1 MECHKCKH
9 RAAIEAGEFRGVA
22 FEQTPCAQCDGSV
35 SERYA
40 LLFQELS
47 PTDETLSPEPSVPD
61 QAFPEEE
68 PAAPLLPV
76 SALVI
81 AVEAILSLPELDLQ
95 VLKLKRKGYTHTE
108 IGNAMGFGQRA
119 IACRFNRVLMRC
131 PVLAALFPERQQWAG
146 RKRAGSNA

>member
-1 MECHKCKH
+1 MECHKCEH

-81 AVEAILSLPELDLQ
+81 AVEAILSLPELDLK
-95 VLKLKRKGYTHTE
+95 VIKLKRQGFSHSK
-108 IGNAMGFGQRA
+108 IAIAMGCGRRA
-119 IACRFNRVLMRC
+119 IESRFNRILSRC
-131 PVLAALFPERQQWAG
+131 PALAALFPERQPFVWSK
-146 RKRAGSNA
+146 KRV